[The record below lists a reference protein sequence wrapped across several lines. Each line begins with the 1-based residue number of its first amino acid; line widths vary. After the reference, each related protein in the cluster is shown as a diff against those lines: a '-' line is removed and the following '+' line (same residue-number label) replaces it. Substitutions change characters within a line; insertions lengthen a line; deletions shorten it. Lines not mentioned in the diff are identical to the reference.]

1 MKFITNIIEEQT
13 AKMELK
19 AKKKKVHMELELTSL
34 DKEQELI
41 DKMRNAEYGTD
52 EYYTLLSALSKA
64 LPKPQV
70 KKGFMER
77 LPKVD
82 TAIKTTLITTIGG
95 VIATKLMIDA
105 SREDFVDDKPMKIFT
120 MFKKH

>member
-19 AKKKKVHMELELTSL
+19 AKKKKVHMELESTSL
-34 DKEQELI
+34 DKQQELI
-41 DKMRNAEYGTD
+41 DKMRNAEYGSE
-52 EYYTLLSALSKA
+52 EYNTLLSALSKA
-64 LPKPQV
+64 LPKPQI
-70 KKGFMER
+70 KKGFKER

-82 TAIKTTLITTIGG
+82 TAITTAIITTLGG

>member
-19 AKKKKVHMELELTSL
+19 AKKKKVHMELESTSL
-34 DKEQELI
+34 DKQQELI
-41 DKMRNAEYGTD
+41 DKMQNAEYGSE
-52 EYYTLLSALSKA
+52 EYNTLLSALSKA
-64 LPKPQV
+64 LPKPQE

>member
-1 MKFITNIIEEQT
+1 
-13 AKMELK
+13 
-19 AKKKKVHMELELTSL
+19 
-34 DKEQELI
+34 
-41 DKMRNAEYGTD
+41 MRNAEYGSE
-52 EYYTLLSALSKA
+52 EYNTLLSALSKA
-64 LPKPQV
+64 LPKPQE